1 MPASTSVSTVSY
13 ADDDIGATWDQRV
26 DSWEEISQ
34 SPAFRRLA
42 REVLANARP
51 TRDDRVV
58 DLGCGTGLLS
68 LALAPL
74 VSTIVAV
81 DASAAML
88 DRLREKARAEGITN
102 LEACAADLRS
112 LPLPD
117 ESVTLAVSNYAFH
130 HLDGAGKELALSE
143 VRRVL
148 VPGGRLVICDMMFEL
163 SLRAHDRAV
172 IGSKLRLLA
181 RRGPGG
187 LVRIARNGA
196 RILARRWEHP
206 AAVGTWEQMLA
217 ARHFHSP
224 QVRLLEHEAGIAF
237 ATRPVVPA
245 DVRAQH
251 AANASRRVAFEHDRQ
266 SEERSQRR
274 AR

>member
-1 MPASTSVSTVSY
+1 MPASTSVSTLSY
-13 ADDDIGATWDQRV
+13 ADDDISATWDQRV
-26 DSWEEISQ
+26 DSWEEVSQ
-34 SPAFRRLA
+34 SPAFKRLA
-42 REVLANARP
+42 REVLADARP
-51 TRDDRVV
+51 TQADRVV

-74 VSTIVAV
+74 VSTVVAV
-81 DASAAML
+81 DASPAML
-88 DRLREKARAEGITN
+88 GRLLENAHGEGITN
-102 LEACAADLRS
+102 LETCAADLRS

-163 SLRAHDRAV
+163 SLRAHDLSV

-181 RRGPGG
+181 RRGPAG

-206 AAVGTWEQMLA
+206 AAVTTWEHMLV
-217 ARHFHSP
+217 ARHFHSA
-224 QVRLLEHEAGIAF
+224 QVRLLEHEAGLAF
-237 ATRPVVPA
+237 ATRPAVPGEKR
-245 DVRAQH
+245 VQH
-251 AANASRRVAFEHDRQ
+251 AADRFDTSRI
-266 SEERSQRR
+266 
-274 AR
+274 